1 MSKLAHILAVQS
13 SVFEL
18 QDSVYEPINAFVDIH
33 PTAVHIACRTVLEET
48 PFYKQI
54 IPYVMVTQEDKFLA
68 YIRKSSSGESRLHG
82 NISIGFGGHIDF
94 EDIVATNDS
103 IISVPLSIEVAASR
117 ELLEE
122 IGLDIDI
129 SHKWIIGT
137 INDNSNP
144 VGQVHVG
151 AVIKVESD
159 WDLDNYTV
167 EDHIELLGYK
177 TLDELKAYGDQL
189 ENWSKIVIDNL
200 NTSTIK

>member
-1 MSKLAHILAVQS
+1 MSKLAHILAVQDNQ
-13 SVFEL
+13 FKDTKYL
-18 QDSVYEPINAFVDIH
+18 PINAFIDLDPRTI
-33 PTAVHIACRTVLEET
+33 HIACRELLEGT
-48 PFYKQI
+48 SHYKQV
-54 IPYVMVTQEDKFLA
+54 IPYVMVTQDDKFLA
-68 YIRKSSSGESRLHG
+68 YTRKSSSGESRLHN

-103 IISVPLSIEVAASR
+103 VISVPLSIEVAASR

-167 EDHIELLGYK
+167 EEHIELLGYK
-177 TLDELKAYGDQL
+177 SLDELKAYGDQL
-189 ENWSKIVIDNL
+189 ENWSKIVVDNL
-200 NTSTIK
+200 NNSTVE